1 MGDRRGARPDAPAPR
16 QVGTIFD
23 SRSPIA
29 TSPNTDE
36 EGPSQGPRD
45 ASASHV
51 YAKNPFHRHQL
62 MRDASEP
69 IRAPAERDFAGEST
83 LQLESA
89 DFEQLYQLYFGFTWR
104 VLGHLGVKPHAIDDA
119 VQEVWIVV
127 HRRLPSFAGRSA
139 LKTWLFG
146 VALNVARNQ
155 RRADDRRSKN
165 LPDGPLGGTPLDPES
180 IHEANEAW
188 ERVQRFLATLDEQP
202 RAIFVCNLLENLSA
216 LQTAEATGVDVATV
230 YKRVRSLRHAF
241 KVWLARELGNDEVTL
256 P

>member
-1 MGDRRGARPDAPAPR
+1 M
-16 QVGTIFD
+16 
-23 SRSPIA
+23 
-29 TSPNTDE
+29 
-36 EGPSQGPRD
+36 
-45 ASASHV
+45 
-51 YAKNPFHRHQL
+51 

-69 IRAPAERDFAGEST
+69 MLARGERAFAGEGEDEGT
-83 LQLESA
+83 LAIEPP

-104 VLGHLGVKPHAIDDA
+104 VLGHLGVKSHAIDDA

-165 LPDGPLGGTPLDPES
+165 LSEAPATAGAPLDPES
-180 IHEANEAW
+180 IHEGNEAW
-188 ERVQRFLATLDEQP
+188 ERVQRFLGTLDEQR

-216 LQTAEATGVDVATV
+216 PQTAEATGVDVTTV
-230 YKRVRSLRHAF
+230 YKRVRSLRQAF
-241 KVWLARELGNDEVTL
+241 KLWLERELGNDEVGT

>member
-1 MGDRRGARPDAPAPR
+1 
-16 QVGTIFD
+16 
-23 SRSPIA
+23 
-29 TSPNTDE
+29 
-36 EGPSQGPRD
+36 
-45 ASASHV
+45 
-51 YAKNPFHRHQL
+51 

-69 IRAPAERDFAGEST
+69 LRAHDERDFAGEGA
-83 LQLESA
+83 LAVEA
-89 DFEQLYQLYFGFTWR
+89 PDFEQLYQLYFGFTWR
-104 VLGHLGVKPHAIDDA
+104 VLGHLGVKSHALDDA

-165 LPDGPLGGTPLDPES
+165 LSEAPSAGSPLDPES
-180 IHEANEAW
+180 IHEGNEAW
-188 ERVQRFLATLDEQP
+188 ERVQRFLGTLDEQR

-216 LQTAEATGVDVATV
+216 LQTAEATGVDVTTV
-230 YKRVRSLRHAF
+230 YKRVRALRHAF
-241 KVWLARELGNDEVTL
+241 KAWLERELGNDEVRA

>member
-1 MGDRRGARPDAPAPR
+1 
-16 QVGTIFD
+16 
-23 SRSPIA
+23 
-29 TSPNTDE
+29 
-36 EGPSQGPRD
+36 
-45 ASASHV
+45 
-51 YAKNPFHRHQL
+51 

-69 IRAPAERDFAGEST
+69 IRAHAERAFTGEGAGEGALPMDPAEFDR
-83 LQLESA
+83 
-89 DFEQLYQLYFGFTWR
+89 LYQLYFGFTWR

-155 RRADDRRSKN
+155 RRADDRRTKN
-165 LPDGPLGGTPLDPES
+165 LSEAPLAGSPLDPES
-180 IHEANEAW
+180 IHEGNEAW
-188 ERVQRFLATLDEQP
+188 ERVQRFLGTLDEQR

-216 LQTAEATGVDVATV
+216 PQTAEATGVDVTTV
-230 YKRVRSLRHAF
+230 YKRVRSLRHSF
-241 KVWLARELGNDEVTL
+241 KLWLERELGNDEVTG